1 MEQKRPADI
10 IQELLDYLWN
20 GLGLEEKGWRRLKK
34 GDFKK
39 KMKNGLTYQIWFD
52 RSRYNYID
60 YEIGHGNVEV
70 GFSCIIKQGD
80 DYLYSFRIE
89 PTTGGSFFR
98 MLTED
103 LRLNTGL
110 LDTFLPLVK
119 ANYLDFID
127 RFEADPVEAL
137 QPVCAPFTEA
147 EDYSWFIYVR
157 EQMVERYGTA
167 EQMEEYRRQAELRG
181 TPGHKAKN
189 WMGSMLFHLSHANDV
204 DQAWASSRTR
214 EELDQVVEP
223 FVQAKR
229 QTGQWTQEDEAGY
242 QLYRQETDPKKRTF
256 RVWYLI
262 ANPRGLPKEFVQK
275 ELDDKK
281 GPQPGGPYLIQM
293 LFKEPVEMPDKEK
306 MTAIME
312 KHIGSTECF
321 CYDKKM
327 AGFAALDHVAEFQDG
342 KCPVQLMVMKCDK
355 FKGKGFD
362 AFLMSQMWDCQ
373 EDRDRIF
380 RECKYQVVATDM
392 LTAALPAL
400 ERANLDAD
408 FLEALAELYP
418 TCEAFYF
425 QNCGKLF
432 LAEDVRS
439 HQIEGPDRFIRFGV
453 NVRFFNIEGTED
465 MLIDTVG
472 MSTLFLPD
480 LQYHFHGMDPNWV
493 VNHAYNAA
501 SYILE
506 HDNPIEDGETIDG
519 VADGQMC
526 REIQWKCQYE
536 DALIQ
541 PPRGVLDINMG
552 NYASGGR

>member
-20 GLGLEEKGWRRLKK
+20 GLGLEEKGWKRLKK

-70 GFSCIIKQGD
+70 GFTCIIKQGD
-80 DYLYSFRIE
+80 DRLYSFKIE

-110 LDTFLPLVK
+110 LDTFLPLIK
-119 ANYLDFID
+119 AHYLDFID
-127 RFEADPVEAL
+127 RFEADPAEAL
-137 QPVCAPFTEA
+137 QPVCTPFTQP

-242 QLYRQETDPKKRTF
+242 QLYQQETDPKKRTF

-275 ELDDKK
+275 EL
-281 GPQPGGPYLIQM
+281 
-293 LFKEPVEMPDKEK
+293 
-306 MTAIME
+306 
-312 KHIGSTECF
+312 
-321 CYDKKM
+321 
-327 AGFAALDHVAEFQDG
+327 EFR
-342 KCPVQLMVMKCDK
+342 
-355 FKGKGFD
+355 
-362 AFLMSQMWDCQ
+362 W
-373 EDRDRIF
+373 
-380 RECKYQVVATDM
+380 
-392 LTAALPAL
+392 
-400 ERANLDAD
+400 
-408 FLEALAELYP
+408 
-418 TCEAFYF
+418 
-425 QNCGKLF
+425 KLF
-432 LAEDVRS
+432 PEKKEEA
-439 HQIEGPDRFIRFGV
+439 
-453 NVRFFNIEGTED
+453 
-465 MLIDTVG
+465 
-472 MSTLFLPD
+472 
-480 LQYHFHGMDPNWV
+480 
-493 VNHAYNAA
+493 
-501 SYILE
+501 
-506 HDNPIEDGETIDG
+506 
-519 VADGQMC
+519 
-526 REIQWKCQYE
+526 K
-536 DALIQ
+536 
-541 PPRGVLDINMG
+541 
-552 NYASGGR
+552 

>member
-1 MEQKRPADI
+1 M
-10 IQELLDYLWN
+10 
-20 GLGLEEKGWRRLKK
+20 
-34 GDFKK
+34 
-39 KMKNGLTYQIWFD
+39 
-52 RSRYNYID
+52 
-60 YEIGHGNVEV
+60 
-70 GFSCIIKQGD
+70 
-80 DYLYSFRIE
+80 
-89 PTTGGSFFR
+89 
-98 MLTED
+98 
-103 LRLNTGL
+103 
-110 LDTFLPLVK
+110 
-119 ANYLDFID
+119 
-127 RFEADPVEAL
+127 EAL

-242 QLYRQETDPKKRTF
+242 QLYRRGNRSEEAHLSGMVSHRQPPRPAERVCPERAGVSVET
-256 RVWYLI
+256 V
-262 ANPRGLPKEFVQK
+262 PRKEGGNQMSNKAFQQN
-275 ELDDKK
+275 LDDKK

-362 AFLMSQMWDCQ
+362 AFLMSQMWDC
-373 EDRDRIF
+373 RRT
-380 RECKYQVVATDM
+380 VTGSSGS
-392 LTAALPAL
+392 
-400 ERANLDAD
+400 AN
-408 FLEALAELYP
+408 
-418 TCEAFYF
+418 
-425 QNCGKLF
+425 
-432 LAEDVRS
+432 
-439 HQIEGPDRFIRFGV
+439 IRWW
-453 NVRFFNIEGTED
+453 
-465 MLIDTVG
+465 
-472 MSTLFLPD
+472 P
-480 LQYHFHGMDPNWV
+480 
-493 VNHAYNAA
+493 
-501 SYILE
+501 
-506 HDNPIEDGETIDG
+506 PI
-519 VADGQMC
+519 C
-526 REIQWKCQYE
+526 
-536 DALIQ
+536 
-541 PPRGVLDINMG
+541 
-552 NYASGGR
+552 